1 MLAIVLET
9 GCKVSWEKTCL
20 VQNKIKC
27 LREDLDGK
35 AVFAGAL
42 LETRSPLQDQQWCVR
57 PT

>member
-9 GCKVSWEKTCL
+9 GFKVSWEKTCL

-42 LETRSPLQDQQWCVR
+42 LETCSPLQ
-57 PT
+57 TSNGM